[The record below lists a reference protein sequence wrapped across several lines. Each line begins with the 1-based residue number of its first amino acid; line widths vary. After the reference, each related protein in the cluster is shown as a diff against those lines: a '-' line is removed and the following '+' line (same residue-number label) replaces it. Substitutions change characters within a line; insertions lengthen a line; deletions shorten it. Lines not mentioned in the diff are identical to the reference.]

1 MSLPGRNKRF
11 GGSSSNSDISQ
22 HDTLLSFRLLFN
34 GYQRWCLAAD
44 HNARSFVANNRL
56 RHNSVIGNGL
66 VEPFSNL
73 TSVDLGVFASGATN
87 PATVTFFESGVTRD
101 QLAEKQ
107 SLDKML
113 RLKAG
118 NGLQFHHYSDSSK
131 TLPDDHWSQG
141 TTQISTTGVAFNRL
155 SPSKRVE
162 KRQPHLDFT

>member
-1 MSLPGRNKRF
+1 MTHSFLSVFCLTVINDGVWQQITTPGAL
-11 GGSSSNSDISQ
+11 SQ
-22 HDTLLSFRLLFN
+22 TTDFDT
-34 GYQRWCLAAD
+34 
-44 HNARSFVANNRL
+44 
-56 RHNSVIGNGL
+56 NSVIRNGL